1 MMIQN
6 PILKGFNPDPSIL
19 RVGDDYYIAVS
30 TFDWLPGVVIH
41 HSKDL
46 KNWHQVAR
54 PLNRTELIDL
64 KGNPNS
70 GGVWAPQLSY
80 ADGKFWLIYSDVKVV
95 NGPWKDVTNY
105 LTTCETIDG
114 EWTKPVIMNQSGFD
128 PSLFHDDD
136 GRKWFVN
143 MIWDHRV
150 GHHSFEGIALQEYD
164 PSQEKL
170 VGEIKNIF
178 KGTNVKLVE
187 APHLY
192 KKNGY
197 YYLLTAEGGTI
208 FNHQETVARS
218 RQIDGPYEVHPDN
231 PLISSFY
238 HPEIKL
244 QRAGHGSLVETQ
256 AGEWYLA
263 HLMSRPLPNETESI
277 LQDRGYSPLGRETSI
292 QKVEWKND
300 WPYLVDGNYP
310 KEEVEMPDLEEV
322 KWPAD
327 YPIVDEFD
335 ETTLNHQW
343 NTLRIHFDEQMGS
356 LTERPGHL
364 RLYGAGSFHNPFSQA
379 LIARRWQS
387 LNFEAE
393 TKVAANPISF
403 QQQAG
408 LVAYYN
414 TNNWTSI
421 HLTWDPELGRVI
433 DLLACDRR
441 ELSRPIRQAI
451 KVPEAN
457 EGVYFRLNV
466 NQAEYYYSYSLDG
479 ESWEKIDVT
488 FDSRQL
494 SDEYISQKE
503 GGFFTGAF
511 VGINCI
517 DTSGR
522 KLVADFDYF
531 RYEEENQ
538 N

>member
-6 PILKGFNPDPSIL
+6 PVLKGFNPDPSIL

-30 TFDWLPGVVIH
+30 TFEWFPGVVIH

-46 KNWHQVAR
+46 KNWHQVSR
-54 PLNRTELIDL
+54 PLKTTELLDMR
-64 KGNPNS
+64 GNPDS

-114 EWTKPVIMNQSGFD
+114 DWSKPIEMNQSGFD

-143 MIWDHRV
+143 MIWDNRV
-150 GHHSFEGIALQEYD
+150 GHHNFAGIALQEYD
-164 PSQEKL
+164 HQQERL
-170 VGEIKNIF
+170 IGEPKIIF
-178 KGTNVKLVE
+178 NGTSVKLVE

-192 KKNGY
+192 KINGY
-197 YYLLTAEGGTI
+197 YYLFTAEGGTL
-208 FNHQETVARS
+208 FHHQETVARS
-218 RQIDGPYEVHPDN
+218 RNLEGPYEVHPDN
-231 PLISSFY
+231 PLITSFH
-238 HPEIKL
+238 HPEIRL
-244 QRAGHGSLVETQ
+244 QRAGHGSLVDTQ
-256 AGEWYLA
+256 NGEWYFA
-263 HLMSRPLPNETESI
+263 HLTSRPLPDETQSI
-277 LQDRGYSPLGRETSI
+277 LDDRGYSPLGRETAI
-292 QKVEWKND
+292 QKIEWNND
-300 WPYLVDGNYP
+300 WPYVVGGNYP
-310 KEEVEMPDLEEV
+310 KDEVEMPDLPEV
-322 KWPAD
+322 TWPAD
-327 YPIVDEFD
+327 YPIVDDFD
-335 ETTLNHQW
+335 ESTLNHQW
-343 NTLRIHFDEQMGS
+343 NTVRIPFDEKMGS

-364 RLYGAGSFHNPFSQA
+364 RLIGGGSFHNHFSHSFV
-379 LIARRWQS
+379 ARRWQA

-393 TKVAANPISF
+393 TKVAVNPISF

-414 TNNWTSI
+414 TSNWTSI
-421 HLTWDPELGRVI
+421 HVTWDPELGRVI
-433 DLLACDRR
+433 DVLHCDRGELARPLR
-441 ELSRPIRQAI
+441 EM
-451 KVPEAN
+451 VPVPN
-457 EGVYFRLNV
+457 EVEYVYFRVNV
-466 NQAEYYYSYSLDG
+466 DQAEYYYSYSLDG
-479 ESWEKIDVT
+479 EKWNVIDTT

-494 SDEYISQKE
+494 SDEYVSQKE

-511 VGINCI
+511 IGVNCI

-531 RYEEENQ
+531 RYEEQ